1 MLDAV
6 NLERRG
12 IPAVVVVVEQFVEAA
27 KANARAQG
35 MPDLAM
41 VVIPQ
46 DYLVEDETRV
56 RATVE
61 PLVGEMLE
69 RLFVAP

>member
-12 IPAVVVVVEQFVEAA
+12 IPAVVVVVEQFVGAA